1 MRVYTTK
8 SLRTLYYCV
17 RCIKMFSTIVVKY
30 MLVSPKCLIINSST
44 LGCAME
50 YEVSL
55 FLSLRGYPCRHI
67 YIYIYMHGE
76 NHKSDSPKKDLHF
89 QKGIITFVYL
99 VCEKLKIYFHFC
111 LTFLLFVYNKW
122 EGGIQNSGFPC

>member
-67 YIYIYMHGE
+67 YICMARIIKVIVQRRIYTSKRE
-76 NHKSDSPKKDLHF
+76 L
-89 QKGIITFVYL
+89 
-99 VCEKLKIYFHFC
+99 
-111 LTFLLFVYNKW
+111 
-122 EGGIQNSGFPC
+122 